1 MATKTSAR
9 RKGGARKSTSR
20 TRTPARKTAARSAAS
35 AASPPT
41 MARPSKG
48 ISRIDQPSRRTH
60 GFFVRLDYRKTPEGY
75 RPRLV
80 AFFGDASH
88 GGKRAAWKAAEEW
101 ANRMRP
107 AAKRGAKRGAK
118 GAAKSAARGTRKRAS
133 AAKRR

>member
-9 RKGGARKSTSR
+9 RTAGGRKSTSR
-20 TRTPARKTAARSAAS
+20 KRTAGAVRSKSAAKRGATKTAGRARTGK
-35 AASPPT
+35 PT
-41 MARPSKG
+41 PERPSKG

-75 RPRLV
+75 RPRQV

-88 GGKRAAWKAAEEW
+88 GSKRGAWKAAEAW
-101 ANRMRP
+101 ATKMR
-107 AAKRGAKRGAK
+107 RG
-118 GAAKSAARGTRKRAS
+118 SARAGG

>member
-35 AASPPT
+35 PASSPT

-107 AAKRGAKRGAK
+107 AAKRGAK